1 MTTIGQGC
9 TTPASQSLKICS
21 MEERKQTYNKPFY
34 KSLDLTISRADEGA
48 IYNRII
54 IWIMNILARHQ
65 KYYWYWKYKKVSRL
79 HTGLGISTT
88 WGGTAIN
95 LACK

>member
-54 IWIMNILARHQ
+54 I
-65 KYYWYWKYKKVSRL
+65 
-79 HTGLGISTT
+79 
-88 WGGTAIN
+88 
-95 LACK
+95 